1 MKRTFAIALAA
12 ALLATAALKGETP
25 VKNPSVVMKTSLGS
39 ITIELDAE
47 KAPVSVANFLAY
59 VNDKFYDGTVFHRVI
74 DGFMIQGGGFKGDK
88 MQKTTKPPIKN
99 EATNGL
105 KNKIGTIAMARTN
118 DLNSA
123 TAQFYINVND
133 NANLDGGYC
142 VFGKVTVGM
151 DVVNKIKATP
161 KSNQGGA
168 FVDAPVTPVVIESIR
183 VVP

>member
-1 MKRTFAIALAA
+1 MKRNLALALAA
-12 ALLATAALKGETP
+12 AFLLAATLKGETS

-39 ITIELDAE
+39 ITIELDAA

-74 DGFMIQGGGFKGDK
+74 DGFMIQGGGFKVDK
-88 MQKTTKPPIKN
+88 VQKATKPPIKN
-99 EATNGL
+99 EAANGL
-105 KNKIGTIAMARTN
+105 KNNNGTIAMARTS
-118 DLNSA
+118 DMNSA

-142 VFGKVTVGM
+142 VFGKVTAGM

-183 VVP
+183 AVP